1 MEWPKSKNNKMEEL
15 LERMS
20 QFEANLA
27 QLISTGIHNHT
38 PSPAT
43 DEATSSPNEQE
54 QLSPEQEEEM
64 KLKIQELQQKEE
76 ELNLRAEKLD
86 KLAKEL
92 EERQQNLENRNPND
106 ERSIEPA
113 THPDHSFPSQIGDQ
127 INALKKLLEDSSYKD
142 KIIKDLHEELQS
154 HNRDLHA
161 EIVKPLLKNMIKMHE
176 RLTKTYKFYEN
187 TEAKSSP
194 ETYTRLLR
202 EVENCKLHIQDILED
217 EYDLEYFEPT
227 IGSAYSP
234 KEQTAIRT
242 VITDTPEQAGTI
254 KEFHYGGFRNTTTNK
269 IFQPSTV
276 TVYKKSE

>member
-1 MEWPKSKNNKMEEL
+1 MP
-15 LERMS
+15 
-20 QFEANLA
+20 
-27 QLISTGIHNHT
+27 NHT

-127 INALKKLLEDSSYKD
+127 INALKNYW
-142 KIIKDLHEELQS
+142 KIL
-154 HNRDLHA
+154 
-161 EIVKPLLKNMIKMHE
+161 
-176 RLTKTYKFYEN
+176 LTKI
-187 TEAKSSP
+187 KS
-194 ETYTRLLR
+194 LR
-202 EVENCKLHIQDILED
+202 IFMKNCK
-217 EYDLEYFEPT
+217 
-227 IGSAYSP
+227 
-234 KEQTAIRT
+234 
-242 VITDTPEQAGTI
+242 VITG
-254 KEFHYGGFRNTTTNK
+254 
-269 IFQPSTV
+269 IFMR
-276 TVYKKSE
+276 KS

>member
-1 MEWPKSKNNKMEEL
+1 MKKK
-15 LERMS
+15 
-20 QFEANLA
+20 
-27 QLISTGIHNHT
+27 LISTILALAVALTSVSFASATTKKPTVGT
-38 PSPAT
+38 P
-43 DEATSSPNEQE
+43 
-54 QLSPEQEEEM
+54 
-64 KLKIQELQQKEE
+64 KI
-76 ELNLRAEKLD
+76 
-86 KLAKEL
+86 
-92 EERQQNLENRNPND
+92 
-106 ERSIEPA
+106 
-113 THPDHSFPSQIGDQ
+113 
-127 INALKKLLEDSSYKD
+127 
-142 KIIKDLHEELQS
+142 
-154 HNRDLHA
+154 
-161 EIVKPLLKNMIKMHE
+161 
-176 RLTKTYKFYEN
+176 TYVGCGFYEN

>member
-1 MEWPKSKNNKMEEL
+1 M
-15 LERMS
+15 
-20 QFEANLA
+20 
-27 QLISTGIHNHT
+27 
-38 PSPAT
+38 
-43 DEATSSPNEQE
+43 
-54 QLSPEQEEEM
+54 
-64 KLKIQELQQKEE
+64 
-76 ELNLRAEKLD
+76 
-86 KLAKEL
+86 
-92 EERQQNLENRNPND
+92 
-106 ERSIEPA
+106 
-113 THPDHSFPSQIGDQ
+113 
-127 INALKKLLEDSSYKD
+127 EDSSYKD

-202 EVENCKLHIQDILED
+202 EVENCKLHIQDIL
-217 EYDLEYFEPT
+217 PT

>member
-1 MEWPKSKNNKMEEL
+1 M
-15 LERMS
+15 
-20 QFEANLA
+20 
-27 QLISTGIHNHT
+27 
-38 PSPAT
+38 
-43 DEATSSPNEQE
+43 
-54 QLSPEQEEEM
+54 
-64 KLKIQELQQKEE
+64 
-76 ELNLRAEKLD
+76 
-86 KLAKEL
+86 
-92 EERQQNLENRNPND
+92 
-106 ERSIEPA
+106 
-113 THPDHSFPSQIGDQ
+113 
-127 INALKKLLEDSSYKD
+127 EDSSYKD

-161 EIVKPLLKNMIKMHE
+161 EIVKPLLKNMIKMHQP
-176 RLTKTYKFYEN
+176 LTKTYKFYEN